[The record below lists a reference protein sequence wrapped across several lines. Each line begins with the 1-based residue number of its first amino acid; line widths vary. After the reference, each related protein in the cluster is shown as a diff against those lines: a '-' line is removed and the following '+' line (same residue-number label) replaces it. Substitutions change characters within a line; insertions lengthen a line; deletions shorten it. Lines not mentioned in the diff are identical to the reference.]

1 MEYQQKPQIKNRKT
15 EKQEIDWKSYLDNF
29 YQPIIISDK
38 HGNHLYANDAALEL
52 TGYTREELLALGMKG
67 LGDPE
72 RLNELAKYLKN
83 RLNESPLPY
92 SYDFKIVL
100 KNGSKLDVRVNGHKI
115 IWKNEPADLV
125 AIYNITERKLEENWL
140 GYKNKVN
147 DNLKRIF
154 SIDTCF
160 NIICS
165 LIEELR
171 LFKRAF
177 LTGFDTKGEVIY
189 FGQNG
194 INDAKNEYQYFKKR
208 KTKKLIAA
216 IEREEYRIGNSYF
229 IPKGKFYGFFRQ
241 KKSDSDNI
249 PNSKDLTLWQQSD
262 ILIVPLISEVSNK
275 IGYLY
280 VDEPFNGKRPD
291 LKTVSRLEELLD
303 IVSRRISE
311 IRYQEMIF
319 ESEQKYRSI
328 TEQSVLPIA
337 ISQNKRYIYIN
348 QAFCDLFGFSREE
361 ILSWSENQDLRLIHA
376 DDVDTIHD
384 ADLKIGNKP
393 GETSK
398 LLIKGINKAG
408 ATIWLERF
416 SKNINY
422 HGSTSQLIILI
433 DRTKEKEFE
442 NNLLD
447 SESKS
452 KVLLNASNDAVVL
465 IDNSGK
471 ILNLNKSYAERFNK
485 TKEELIG
492 TIVWDLFPAEVFEK
506 RKENVQ
512 KVIDSK
518 KMVTMSDIRDG
529 MVNSTRLFPVMGS
542 NGEVVEVAVYAR
554 DITADI
560 ESALRLQQAE
570 KLAAIG
576 NLTAGIVHQ
585 IRNPLGN
592 ISFAAQLSLQ
602 QEDLSS
608 VLREY
613 LELILQDV
621 DNANQVIQRLT
632 EYNNPGEILL
642 DKGDILIPLKRAISY
657 VKSTSK
663 SKKVEIVLNHPA
675 RLPQI
680 KIADY
685 WLEQIFINIINNSV
699 QAITDK
705 GKIEIRVYLQNKKSI
720 LIIEFTDNGCGIPKE
735 FLSQVFD
742 PFFTNRPGGVGLGLS
757 LVNKIVELHNG
768 IVLIDSKEEE
778 FTRIEL
784 KFPVKKPLKRDL
796 KLLSLPL

>member
-1 MEYQQKPQIKNRKT
+1 MKNQPNQKIENRKAD
-15 EKQEIDWKSYLDNF
+15 KQEIDWKSYLDNF

-38 HGNHLYANDAALEL
+38 NGNHLYVNEAALEL
-52 TGYTREELLALGMKG
+52 TGYSRDELLSLGMKG
-67 LGDPE
+67 LADPE
-72 RLNELAKYLKN
+72 RLKELAKYLKN
-83 RLNESPLPY
+83 RLNDSPLPY
-92 SYDFKIVL
+92 SYDFKIIL

-125 AIYNITERKLEENWL
+125 AIYNITELKLEENWL
-140 GYKNKVN
+140 VYKNKVN